1 MNATQPTGG
10 QSELLSPD
18 PTVQELVDALASGRC
33 DGATFL
39 ASMRD
44 PMGPDSTGNW
54 EVLSLLDQYYR
65 RGKISKELYQEVRI
79 GLAQVALGLHREEA
93 PRVQARVAPPTAAP
107 TPSPIPIPTPSSPPP
122 PAQPQVLI
130 PEANTVTAPAVAREV
145 RADAKKTPAAE
156 VTREIIVGDVLRN
169 RYRIVGVLGK
179 GGMGTVYE
187 ADDNYRLDIPPN
199 GQGLAIKVLHTSV
212 TKRAEL
218 FSELRREFQHLQS
231 LSHPNIVRA
240 FEFDRDGPLAFFT
253 MELLNGALLSQVLLS
268 RNRQRLD
275 TSDALAIV
283 RDVGNAIA
291 HAHSRNV
298 VHGDINPQNIFITQR
313 GNVRVLDFGASHAVS
328 KSGTAGEIY
337 SASFATPGYVSCQVL
352 EGARPDAR
360 DDVFALACV
369 AYLLLSGE
377 HPFKSHTAIEARSRN
392 IKPKRLAELSGRQWR
407 ALRAGLNWD
416 REKRPA
422 DVAAWLQA
430 LDLRGAA
437 DHLPPLGELANRPA
451 PARRRVG
458 LVLALTAAA
467 LGVLAVGYW
476 VATHYDEVS
485 ERVAAIVNSNSST
498 RVAEPLAVET
508 QPAAASR
515 EPAPS
520 LSSLS
525 PATRAAPA
533 ATVTAPV
540 SAAPVNK
547 PVVVAA
553 TPTASSQTP
562 VTSASSTAAAAPKS
576 TPAPARMGSQIELAA
591 DTVDVPPHEPSASVL
606 VHRKG
611 NLRSRVGFTWWT
623 ESGTAKPATDFSP
636 VAPHLEYFD
645 EGKSTATL
653 SIRVADTEHE
663 QDKSF
668 YVVIDA
674 PEEGSTLGARA
685 LTMVT
690 LPGSQ
695 SSK

>member
-10 QSELLSPD
+10 PSAHLSPD
-18 PTVQELVDALASGRC
+18 STVQELVDALASGRC

-44 PMGPDSTGNW
+44 PMGPDATGNW

-93 PRVQARVAPPTAAP
+93 PRVPARAAPSTPTP
-107 TPSPIPIPTPSSPPP
+107 TPSPPPP
-122 PAQPQVLI
+122 QAQPQPQVPM
-130 PEANTVTAPAVAREV
+130 PESNTVTAPAVAREV
-145 RADAKKTPAAE
+145 RAETRRTSAAE
-156 VTREIIVGDVLRN
+156 AAREINVGDVLRN

-275 TSDALAIV
+275 TADAWAIV

-313 GNVRVLDFGASHAVS
+313 GNVRVLDFGASHAVA
-328 KSGTAGEIY
+328 KSGTAGEVY

-377 HPFKSHTAIEARSRN
+377 HPFKSHTAIEARSRS

-422 DVAAWLQA
+422 DVAAWMRA

-437 DHLPPLGELANRPA
+437 EHLPPLGELAARPA

-458 LVLALTAAA
+458 WALALTAVA
-467 LGVLAVGYW
+467 LCVVAVGYW

-485 ERVAAIVNSNSST
+485 ERVAAIVDSNSSK
-498 RVAEPLAVET
+498 RVAKPLAVESE
-508 QPAAASR
+508 PAAASQ
-515 EPAPS
+515 EPSPT
-520 LSSLS
+520 LSSVS
-525 PATRAAPA
+525 PASRAAPA
-533 ATVTAPV
+533 ATATAPASAPAPV
-540 SAAPVNK
+540 PAAPVNK
-547 PVVVAA
+547 PIAVAA
-553 TPTASSQTP
+553 APTAAALA
-562 VTSASSTAAAAPKS
+562 ASSTAAAAPKA
-576 TPAPARMGSQIELAA
+576 APARIGSQIELAA
-591 DTVDVPPHEPSASVL
+591 DTVDVPPHDPSASVL

-611 NLRSRVGFTWWT
+611 NLHSRVGFTWWT

-645 EGKSTATL
+645 EGKSTVTL

>member
-10 QSELLSPD
+10 QPEQLSSES
-18 PTVQELVDALASGRC
+18 TVQELVDALASGRY

-44 PMGPDSTGNW
+44 PMGPDATGNW

-93 PRVQARVAPPTAAP
+93 PRVQARAAPPAATPAP
-107 TPSPIPIPTPSSPPP
+107 TPPPP
-122 PAQPQVLI
+122 QVPPQPQVLM

-145 RADAKKTPAAE
+145 RAETRRTPAAE
-156 VTREIIVGDVLRN
+156 VTREINVGDVLRN

-253 MELLNGALLSQVLLS
+253 MELLNGALLSQVLVS

-275 TSDALAIV
+275 TADAWAVV

-313 GNVRVLDFGASHAVS
+313 GNVRVLDFGASHTVS
-328 KSGTAGEIY
+328 KSGTAGEVY

-377 HPFKSHTAIEARSRN
+377 HPFKSHTAIEARSRS

-422 DVAAWLQA
+422 DVAAWMRA

-437 DHLPPLGELANRPA
+437 DHLPPLGELATRPA
-451 PARRRVG
+451 TAATTAGIGAGTHRCDG
-458 LVLALTAAA
+458 LV
-467 LGVLAVGYW
+467 Y
-476 VATHYDEVS
+476 
-485 ERVAAIVNSNSST
+485 
-498 RVAEPLAVET
+498 
-508 QPAAASR
+508 
-515 EPAPS
+515 
-520 LSSLS
+520 
-525 PATRAAPA
+525 
-533 ATVTAPV
+533 
-540 SAAPVNK
+540 
-547 PVVVAA
+547 
-553 TPTASSQTP
+553 
-562 VTSASSTAAAAPKS
+562 
-576 TPAPARMGSQIELAA
+576 
-591 DTVDVPPHEPSASVL
+591 
-606 VHRKG
+606 
-611 NLRSRVGFTWWT
+611 
-623 ESGTAKPATDFSP
+623 
-636 VAPHLEYFD
+636 
-645 EGKSTATL
+645 
-653 SIRVADTEHE
+653 
-663 QDKSF
+663 
-668 YVVIDA
+668 
-674 PEEGSTLGARA
+674 
-685 LTMVT
+685 
-690 LPGSQ
+690 
-695 SSK
+695 